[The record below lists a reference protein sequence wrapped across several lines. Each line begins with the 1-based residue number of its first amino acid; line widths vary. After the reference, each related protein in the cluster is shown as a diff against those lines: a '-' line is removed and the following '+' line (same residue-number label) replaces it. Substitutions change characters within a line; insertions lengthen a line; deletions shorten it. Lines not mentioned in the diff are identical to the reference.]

1 MKQILTV
8 IFSISIFSSAIIGE
22 NKKTETLYGWGYS
35 YPYDW
40 KDIGNQKLHAK
51 YEGNI
56 KNGVPDGQGVLT
68 STNGWMY
75 FGSWKNGEIWNG
87 TEYDNF
93 GNIIYI
99 WLEGKR
105 KYDNRNIKFR

>member
-68 STNGWMY
+68 STN
-75 FGSWKNGEIWNG
+75 
-87 TEYDNF
+87 
-93 GNIIYI
+93 
-99 WLEGKR
+99 
-105 KYDNRNIKFR
+105 

>member
-8 IFSISIFSSAIIGE
+8 IFSISMFSSAVIGE
-22 NKKTETLYGWGYS
+22 NIKTYTLYGWGYS

-40 KDIGNQKLHAK
+40 KDIGSQKLHAK

-75 FGSWKNGEIWNG
+75 FGSWKNGEILNG

-99 WLEGKR
+99 WLDGKR